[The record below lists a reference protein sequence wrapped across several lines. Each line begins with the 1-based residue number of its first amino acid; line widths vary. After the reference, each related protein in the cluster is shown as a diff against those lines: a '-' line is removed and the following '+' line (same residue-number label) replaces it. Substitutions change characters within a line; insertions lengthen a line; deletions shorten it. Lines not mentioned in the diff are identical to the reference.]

1 MLETLENPEWVCPG
15 CRGICNCSLC
25 RKRKGWLPTGT
36 AYKKVK
42 QLWFIIILSMLP
54 VFDFLFDVFFI
65 RYVS

>member
-42 QLWFIIILSMLP
+42 TTLVYYSP
-54 VFDFLFDVFFI
+54 NVTGFDVFFI